1 MKSKFTIVSYE
12 PSENRDKIKAKYPYV
27 KVEKL
32 KDIKQNIHGAKVF
45 LGLYSVLLLLSVSL
59 LLSTTGD
66 KNLSATLLGGLYAFI
81 SICGI
86 VDGAMLLAENKLAE
100 KQLEE

>member
-32 KDIKQNIHGAKVF
+32 KDIKGNIHGAKVF
-45 LGLYSVLLLLSVSL
+45 LGLYSALLLLSVSL
-59 LLSTTGD
+59 LFSTMGD
-66 KNLSATLLGGLYAFI
+66 KNLIATLVGGLYTFI

-86 VDGAMLLAENKLAE
+86 VDGAMLLADNKLAE

>member
-1 MKSKFTIVSYE
+1 MRSKFTIVSYE

-32 KDIKQNIHGAKVF
+32 KDIKENIHGAKVL
-45 LGLYSVLLLLSVSL
+45 LGLYSVLLLLSVYML
-59 LLSTTGD
+59 FSTMGD
-66 KNLSATLLGGLYAFI
+66 NNLVATLLGGFYTFI

-86 VDGAMLLAENKLAE
+86 VDEAMILADNKLAE